1 MSDDELSTTRQ
12 WSDDSPPDSGAEE
25 GITCRFTNALTGNA
39 YFTSQ
44 LQVDSQMS
52 VGFIFNLVFQ
62 QLGERDFRIAVGRQI
77 WTIDNVYDKFWL
89 CSYVMDAL
97 GAARDGV
104 LDLQVT
110 MLATAKDKE

>member
-12 WSDDSPPDSGAEE
+12 WSDESPRDSEQDE
-25 GITCRFTNALTGNA
+25 GITCRFTNALTGDT

-52 VGFIFNLVFQ
+52 VGFIFNLVSL
-62 QLGERDFRIAVGRQI
+62 QLGKRDFRIAVGKQI
-77 WTIDNVYDKFWL
+77 WTIDDVYGKFWL
-89 CSYVMDAL
+89 FRSVRDAL

-104 LDLQVT
+104 LVLQVT
-110 MLATAKDKE
+110 MITKEKDKE